1 MRRHVV
7 AIALVLGGLA
17 CVEPAKL
24 PTGTNTGT
32 RGVNS
37 TATAP
42 DSTASVTVG
51 DSAFTPATVTIAVG
65 GTVTWT
71 WSGANPHNVTFTDT
85 TITASPTQTTG
96 TFSHTFPTAGTFGYF
111 DSVLGSAKMSGS
123 VVVQ

>member
-1 MRRHVV
+1 MKRQLF
-7 AIALVLGGLA
+7 AAAVLLLGLA
-17 CVEPAKL
+17 CVEQAKL
-24 PTGTNTGT
+24 PTGTTNT

-42 DSTASVTVG
+42 DSTATVTVG
-51 DSAFTPATVTIAVG
+51 DSAFTPSSVTIAAG

-71 WSGANPHNVTFTDT
+71 WTGKNSHNVTFSDS
-85 TITASPTQTTG
+85 TIQASPTQTTG

-111 DSVLGSAKMSGS
+111 DSVSGSAVMSGS